1 VKRCGI
7 CRQIGRYCS
16 RTPWLVL
23 GRLKVPCPRE
33 ACWRPPLRLSQTNS
47 GYQNETSVLACQEEV
62 KGEQAMTIQDAMN
75 KAVEGALS
83 QSWVLEGKSKKWVSE
98 NQ

>member
-1 VKRCGI
+1 
-7 CRQIGRYCS
+7 
-16 RTPWLVL
+16 
-23 GRLKVPCPRE
+23 
-33 ACWRPPLRLSQTNS
+33 
-47 GYQNETSVLACQEEV
+47 
-62 KGEQAMTIQDAMN
+62 MTIQDAMN